1 MEKEVSQEN
10 RIKKADVLENKG
22 GTSEAIAVQKWL
34 DRLMRV
40 SPAVVHAQMQK
51 AIWWW

>member
-40 SPAVVHAQMQK
+40 SPAVVHCTVLETLK
-51 AIWWW
+51 